1 MNQLDFFHS
10 QAEPEGRIR
19 GRQGRW
25 VKKRLARK
33 MYVDSS
39 PAIRI
44 MGRMVVD
51 HMKRRIHAGIDRDG
65 VPFAPWSELYRMS
78 REAAGYAGGTPG
90 VLTGGTVNSIT
101 LLGRKGNDLRAVLR
115 FGPEG
120 RAEGVPRPAP
130 WVFSEKKTPL
140 QRATAVADWQDA
152 KKRKPKNLQRTR
164 LVWMLANIQRAGS
177 GGWKKRVRLG
187 GKGGGFTTISTPYKG
202 TTRAVSRK
210 LLGITP
216 TAREQIINALQ
227 RAGIFK

>member
-1 MNQLDFFHS
+1 M
-10 QAEPEGRIR
+10 AR
-19 GRQGRW
+19 
-25 VKKRLARK
+25 VKKKLTRK
-33 MYVDSS
+33 MYVDPS

-65 VPFAPWSELYRMS
+65 IPFAPWSELYRMS

-120 RAEGVPRPAP
+120 RAEGVARPAS

-164 LVWMLANIQRAGS
+164 LIWMLANIHRAGA
-177 GGWKKRVRLG
+177 GGRRKRVRLP
-187 GKGGGFTTISTPYKG
+187 GGGTTVIVTPATKG
-202 TTRAVSRK
+202 TVRTATRK

>member
-1 MNQLDFFHS
+1 M
-10 QAEPEGRIR
+10 AT
-19 GRQGRW
+19 
-25 VKKRLARK
+25 VKKKQTRK
-33 MYVDSS
+33 MYVDPS

-51 HMKRRIHAGIDRDG
+51 HMKRRIHAGLDRDG

-78 REAAGYAGGTPG
+78 REAAGYGGGTPG
-90 VLTGGTVNSIT
+90 ILTGGTVNSIT
-101 LLGRKGNDLRAVLR
+101 LLGRKGSDLRAVLR

-120 RAEGVPRPAP
+120 RAEAPARPEP

-140 QRATAVADWQDA
+140 ARATAVADWQGA
-152 KKRKPKNLQRTR
+152 KKRKPKGIARNR
-164 LVWMLANIQRAGS
+164 LVWMLANLQRTGS
-177 GGWKKRVRLG
+177 GGRRKRVRLG
-187 GKGGGFTTISTPYKG
+187 KGSYTTVYTAPAPTGGTGRKT
-202 TTRAVSRK
+202 ARK